1 MLTFRNPRALAA
13 ALILTLGAAF
23 APLAGSIYGI
33 GASPALAG
41 HRVCHWERHHG
52 HRVRVCRWVR

>member
-1 MLTFRNPRALAA
+1 MQYIRNPRALAA
-13 ALILTLGAAF
+13 ALVLTLSAAF
-23 APLAGSIYGI
+23 VPIAGSVYGI

-52 HRVRVCRWVR
+52 HRVQVCHWVR